1 MVKMRL
7 EGMRIVVKVN
17 LEFMREWDNWVEV
30 LDWEWVWMGCE
41 LGMWRCES

>member
-30 LDWEWVWMGCE
+30 LDWERVGMRCK
-41 LGMWRCES
+41 LGMWRCEG